1 MTVSKHLS
9 SKSKRTS
16 ALVKVGGSVMAI
28 VPPHVLQAL
37 DLDAGAEVKI
47 EAGDGRFTVTPIR
60 PRLGL
65 AARLALCDLT
75 AELPDERQAEDAQWF
90 ADRPRGREVI

>member
-1 MTVSKHLS
+1 MTVSKQLS

-28 VPPHVLQAL
+28 VPPHVLHAL

-47 EAGDGRFTVTPIR
+47 EVGHGRFTVTPVR

-65 AARLALCDLT
+65 TARLALCDLT
-75 AELPDERQAEDAQWF
+75 AELPEERQAEDVQWF
-90 ADRPRGREVI
+90 ADPPRGREII